1 MKTTP
6 SVIGVLLLGVGLL
19 RAGPQPEV
27 AVTQTASIQPT
38 PIDVLELES
47 GYVFESDLNHGGS
60 FGQQDEIQN
69 NIEYTHRFLLS
80 GHIYLHLGLA
90 YSRFDFGETRAPVPT
105 HLQSAAGVIG
115 IDYMQGDNLGA
126 FVQIRPGFYTENN
139 IGISSFDMPWLV
151 GRFFTLQPK
160 KFYVL
165 LGAGGAFLRGSAVY
179 PLVGVVYI
187 WNEQWQLKAIPP
199 EPRLIYSPTNKLDL
213 WIGGELAGGSFRLD
227 HHDEFVGPHIA
238 KLSGTQV
245 DFTDY
250 RAGVGLTYEVSKN
263 VDFDLG
269 AGYSIERQFAYHR
282 AGEYYRT
289 DPSPYVRIELKAHF

>member
-1 MKTTP
+1 MNKFAVSIVLCFTT
-6 SVIGVLLLGVGLL
+6 SLL
-19 RAGPQPEV
+19 RAGPPQEV
-27 AVTQTASIQPT
+27 AVTETTSVKPT
-38 PIDVLELES
+38 PVDLFELES

-60 FGQQDEIQN
+60 FGKQYEIQN
-69 NIEYTHRFLLS
+69 EFEYTHRFLLS
-80 GHIYLHLGLA
+80 GNFYLHLGLA
-90 YSRFDFGETRAPVPT
+90 YNRFDFGDTRAPVPD

-115 IDYMQGDNLGA
+115 IDFMHGEDVGA
-126 FVQIRPGFYTENN
+126 FIQVRPGFYAEDNF
-139 IGISSFDMPWLV
+139 GSASFDVPWLV

-165 LGAGGAFLRGSAVY
+165 IGVGGAFLRGTPVY
-179 PLVGVVYI
+179 PIAGIVYVF
-187 WNEQWQLKAIPP
+187 NEQWELRAIPP
-199 EPRLIYSPTNKLDL
+199 EPRLIYSPTKKLDI

-227 HHDEFVGPHIA
+227 HHDEFVGPHVA

-263 VDFDLG
+263 LDIDLG
-269 AGYSIERQFAYHR
+269 AGCSIERQFAYHR

-289 DPSPYVRIELKAHF
+289 DPSPYVRIEVKAHF